1 MPQSEHR
8 RWWRCLALACAIVAA
23 VWPAAN
29 AKEASGSIKNAE
41 EYLAKG
47 DLKAAEIELKNAIR
61 QSPQDPLLRV
71 RLAPVYLQLEDP
83 ASAEIAAR
91 AAKERNADEADYLP
105 VLADG
110 LLRQEKLQ
118 DVVDLIQPGDR
129 APALESRARSAL
141 GIAALGL
148 HDQDKAD

>member
-1 MPQSEHR
+1 
-8 RWWRCLALACAIVAA
+8 
-23 VWPAAN
+23 
-29 AKEASGSIKNAE
+29 
-41 EYLAKG
+41 
-47 DLKAAEIELKNAIR
+47 
-61 QSPQDPLLRV
+61 LLRV

-105 VLADG
+105 VLADA